1 MTPPDTGPGA
11 REISQ
16 PPIELALG
24 APLVIRDR
32 GDATVVGIYTCNG
45 WCELKRIHDGS
56 R

>member
-1 MTPPDTGPGA
+1 MTSPGTGPGT

-16 PPIELALG
+16 PPIELAVG

-32 GDATVVGIYTCNG
+32 GDETVIGVYTREG
-45 WCELKRIHDGS
+45 WCELKRIHDCS